1 MRRIVLTEV
10 ESLGMADDAWE
21 MLMRYYREVL
31 KPDFDRLRSQ
41 IDGLMTKAEFD
52 AHMAEI
58 HRRFDRLHAYNQDA
72 LATFQR
78 IEDGMTAAAKDSAP
92 ENLG

>member
-1 MRRIVLTEV
+1 
-10 ESLGMADDAWE
+10 MADDAWE

-31 KPDFDRLRSQ
+31 KPDFDRIRSQ

-52 AHMAEI
+52 LHMAEI
-58 HRRFDRLHAYNQDA
+58 HRRFDRLHAYSQDM

-78 IEDGMTAAAKDSAP
+78 IEDGVTALRIPILKNAID
-92 ENLG
+92 

>member
-1 MRRIVLTEV
+1 
-10 ESLGMADDAWE
+10 MAEDAWE

-31 KPDFDRLRSQ
+31 KPDFDRVRSQ

-52 AHMAEI
+52 LHMAEI

-72 LATFQR
+72 LDTFQR
-78 IEDGMTAAAKDSAP
+78 IEDGMTITPKVSDPHDESR
-92 ENLG
+92 